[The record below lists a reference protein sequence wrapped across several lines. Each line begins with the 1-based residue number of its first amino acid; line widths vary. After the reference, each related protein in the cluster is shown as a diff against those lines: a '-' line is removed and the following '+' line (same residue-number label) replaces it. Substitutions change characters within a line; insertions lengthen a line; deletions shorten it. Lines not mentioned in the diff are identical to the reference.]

1 MWVGEKTWMSIEK
14 GSSDPPGIVSRLSAM
29 GTEGSLSVPIEFDN
43 KCLLNSRIR
52 CSYGPLAQW

>member
-29 GTEGSLSVPIEFDN
+29 GTEGHSA
-43 KCLLNSRIR
+43 CQLNLTISA
-52 CSYGPLAQW
+52 C